1 MFGFRICSALLIGL
15 FLVVVGGGYVSPIHA
30 QDGSVCER
38 VLPTAD
44 DHYLN
49 GDYEEALRFVSSCLN
64 QEERSTAQTVEA
76 YRLLALIHLKRDE
89 LDRARAAVVN
99 LLGADSSYTADPVD
113 SPPAYVS
120 LVSIVQRDLQEQ
132 EEAEAA
138 EQTPF
143 FRRTSTWLTMS
154 GILVGSGVATYFAVG
169 GGGDS
174 GGGGGDPGPP
184 PGPGSLPVPPGAPN

>member
-1 MFGFRICSALLIGL
+1 MFGFRFCTALLLGL
-15 FLVVVGGGYVSPIHA
+15 FLVAGGGSVPSVHA

-64 QEERSTAQTVEA
+64 QEERSTAQAVEA

-89 LDRARAAVVN
+89 LERARAAVVN
-99 LLGADSSYTADPVD
+99 LLGVDSSYSADPVD

-120 LVSIVQRDLQEQ
+120 LVSIVQRDLREK

-138 EQTPF
+138 ERTPF
-143 FRRTSTWLTMS
+143 FRRTSTWLTMG
-154 GILVGSGVATYFAVG
+154 GILVGSGVATYFAVEG
-169 GGGDS
+169 GGGS
-174 GGGGGDPGPP
+174 GGGGGEPPP
-184 PGPGSLPVPPGAPN
+184 PGPDPLPTPPGTPN

>member
-1 MFGFRICSALLIGL
+1 MFGFRFCTALLLGL
-15 FLVVVGGGYVSPIHA
+15 FLVAGGGYVSPVHA
-30 QDGSVCER
+30 QDEQNGSVCER

-64 QEERSTAQTVEA
+64 QEERSTAQSVEA

-120 LVSIVQRDLQEQ
+120 LVSVVQRDLQQQ

-138 EQTPF
+138 ERTPF
-143 FRRTSTWLTMS
+143 FRRTSTWLTVS
-154 GILVGSGVATYFAVG
+154 GILVGSGVATYFAVE
-169 GGGDS
+169 
-174 GGGGGDPGPP
+174 GGGGGGGGEPPP
-184 PGPGSLPVPPGAPN
+184 PGPDPLPVPPGTPN